1 MPKTIE
7 VEIDAAGRLRPLA
20 PLPPLPVRAL
30 LVLPEQES
38 PASPTRGATAA
49 EALKLLASPRYAKR
63 PRSQPDE
70 VSRRSAELRGDWD
83 RREGWLAPTSIPAA
97 SSTWS
102 KRCLGSAIQCVT
114 TLRPTRTQSSTCL
127 HSCNWKPSSNRSLT
141 ETRP

>member
-70 VSRRSAELRGDWD
+70 VSRRIAALRADWD
-83 RREGWLAPTSIPAA
+83 LIEG
-97 SSTWS
+97 
-102 KRCLGSAIQCVT
+102 
-114 TLRPTRTQSSTCL
+114 
-127 HSCNWKPSSNRSLT
+127 
-141 ETRP
+141 